1 MIQQRGM
8 TTRFGAGRR
17 SAWPVAVAVVVLF
30 SLGFSVGCASV
41 TPSVLDVTDRHLRNP
56 ERSAMSADYDVLVG
70 EMAAR
75 DGQFDEARAAFDRA
89 VQKDPESGYLRFR
102 LARLEAQ
109 TDDLVAALL
118 HAERGLELEPSSVDG
133 RLLLGRLYRID
144 RNPGGVER
152 VLRDATGDPVS
163 PMAALMLYQ
172 VYLESGRMEEAL
184 AVVNGLLAEAPED
197 LAAYM
202 AAATVYE
209 RMKDYAQAEAVLRKA
224 LDHHPNRFVI
234 YSRLARL
241 RRAAGD
247 RPGEIEIYQEVL
259 AEYPDHYGTLV
270 SLGEAQIAES
280 DIEGAVETYSRISAL
295 FPEDLQIIRRL
306 ASLEFGAGHYEAA
319 ANRLSTALERHPE
332 HFEFAYRLGQVQRG
346 LGRNQEALVTLESI
360 PRTHPLYVEARMQI
374 AVVLE
379 TDGELEAALIEV
391 EALRELRPGRGLD
404 FHAASLRARIGDYD
418 GGAAILQELLD
429 ETPNDEDVLYQLGVL
444 AGLVQ
449 RVEEALGYMHQV
461 LEQNP
466 NNAQALNYIG
476 YTWAER
482 GERLD

>member
-1 MIQQRGM
+1 
-8 TTRFGAGRR
+8 
-17 SAWPVAVAVVVLF
+17 
-30 SLGFSVGCASV
+30 
-41 TPSVLDVTDRHLRNP
+41 
-56 ERSAMSADYDVLVG
+56 
-70 EMAAR
+70 
-75 DGQFDEARAAFDRA
+75 
-89 VQKDPESGYLRFR
+89 
-102 LARLEAQ
+102 
-109 TDDLVAALL
+109 
-118 HAERGLELEPSSVDG
+118 
-133 RLLLGRLYRID
+133 
-144 RNPGGVER
+144 
-152 VLRDATGDPVS
+152 
-163 PMAALMLYQ
+163 
-172 VYLESGRMEEAL
+172 
-184 AVVNGLLAEAPED
+184 
-197 LAAYM
+197 M

-224 LDHHPNRFVI
+224 LDHHPNRFII

-247 RPGEIEIYQEVL
+247 RPGEIGIYQEVL

-270 SLGEAQIAES
+270 SLGEAQIAEK
-280 DIEGAVETYSRISAL
+280 DIEGAIETYSQISAL

-319 ANRLSTALERHPE
+319 ANRLSTALKRHPE

-346 LGRNQEALVTLESI
+346 LGRNEEALVTLESI
-360 PRTHPLYVEARMQI
+360 PRTHPLYIEARMQI

-379 TDGELEAALIEV
+379 TDGQLDAALVEV
-391 EALRELRPGRGLD
+391 EALRELRPDRGLD

-418 GGAAILQELLD
+418 GGVAILQELLD

-482 GERLD
+482 GERLDEAERLIKQALEVSPRDGYIADSLGWVYYMQALPLMGGARHSEGLMLLDQALYQLGVAVELTGGDPVVSEHLGDVYLLLDRRDRALDYYREAVDLKPRIDEQPNLQDKLERLTRELGDDAATGKARDPQ